1 MVGQVICDFSLS
13 CCVMW
18 KQGEGGRECPGLG
31 VGVAQGCVVRIPVL
45 WLTRSPVLKGSGEQ
59 GPPIQDLQ
67 EECQQ
72 DEMRWGEGRRRRQG
86 AVSRGGRALTD
97 GLSALSRCKR
107 AADLRHQS
115 GRKVEGHSLG
125 LFHLDNSLSCL
136 HVPHW
141 EPWLQRRSKS
151 SP

>member
-1 MVGQVICDFSLS
+1 M
-13 CCVMW
+13 
-18 KQGEGGRECPGLG
+18 GRE
-31 VGVAQGCVVRIPVL
+31 
-45 WLTRSPVLKGSGEQ
+45 
-59 GPPIQDLQ
+59 Q
-67 EECQQ
+67 EEKA
-72 DEMRWGEGRRRRQG
+72 G
-86 AVSRGGRALTD
+86 AVSSGGGALTD

-141 EPWLQRRSKS
+141 EP
-151 SP
+151 